1 MSPPPNPSPD
11 DLSGSSPGSSS
22 PSAYRRTAARLTSP
36 PQARRLQVRAAIATG
51 LVALLASAALS
62 VIAYERTRNTLL
74 GSRDANARQQ
84 AYLNAKAIRVA
95 LQNPQ
100 ANVGQIINTVSA
112 GGTTTPLLRRPDGRW
127 FARNAASKDE
137 LPLTLQ
143 DSAERGVFS
152 RQRFEVR
159 GEPRLGVVV
168 PLRGPNG
175 GLEATYVEVF
185 SLLDVKDTLGAL
197 AAALALAAAIASIV
211 GAIVGVMSSR
221 RLVRPLRQL
230 AAAANRIAGGDL
242 RARLDP
248 NADRAL
254 APFIQSFNSMAS
266 ALEERREQDSRFA
279 SNVSHEMRSP
289 LAAMRN
295 SLQLVLRRKE
305 QMPERAALGATMLEE
320 QIDRFER
327 MVLDLLE
334 IGRIDATSHELANEL
349 VDLGELVRTM
359 AGVHPAGRGVAVQ
372 IGGHRDA
379 RLVEI
384 DPRRFERVISNL
396 LENAKRHA
404 GGAEQVVVEPGGS
417 VVHVH
422 VDDTGPGVREED
434 RVRIFE
440 RFTRGPNA
448 RHGTGSGLG
457 LALVTEQLTLMGGS
471 IDVSNRPTGGA
482 RFTVT
487 LPRTTP

>member
-1 MSPPPNPSPD
+1 MTSAPS
-11 DLSGSSPGSSS
+11 
-22 PSAYRRTAARLTSP
+22 SAYRRTAARLTSP
-36 PQARRLQVRAAIATG
+36 PQARRLQVRAAIASG

-84 AYLNAKAIRVA
+84 AYLNARAIRVS
-95 LQNPQ
+95 LQSPE
-100 ANVGQIINTVSA
+100 ANVRQLIDSVGA
-112 GGTTTPLLRRPDGRW
+112 GGSTTPLLWRPDGGGRW
-127 FARNAASKDE
+127 FARNASSRDD
-137 LPLTLQ
+137 LPRTLRE
-143 DSAERGVFS
+143 SAERGVFT
-152 RQRFEVR
+152 RQRFEIR
-159 GEPRLGVVV
+159 GEPRIGVVV
-168 PLRGPNG
+168 PLLGPNG
-175 GLEATYVEVF
+175 GLEASYVEVF
-185 SLLDVKDTLGAL
+185 GLVDVEDTLGAL
-197 AAALALAAAIASIV
+197 AAALSLAAVIASLA
-211 GAIVGVMSSR
+211 GALVGVMSSR

-320 QIDRFER
+320 QIDRFEK

-349 VDLGELVRTM
+349 VDLGELVKTM
-359 AGVHPAGRGVAVQ
+359 TTVHPAGRGVTVQ

-379 RLVEI
+379 RLVEV

-422 VDDTGPGVREED
+422 VDDAGPGVREED
-434 RVRIFE
+434 RDRIFE

-487 LPRTTP
+487 LPRTTQ